1 MAHVIAAVR
10 GLVRDDEGQ
19 DLIEYGLL
27 AVLIAVFVIAS
38 VSSVGNAITNVFW
51 APIAQNF

>member
-1 MAHVIAAVR
+1 
-10 GLVRDDEGQ
+10 
-19 DLIEYGLL
+19 
-27 AVLIAVFVIAS
+27 VFVIAS